1 MVQEETPNPS
11 TRYHVSGWRVIM
23 KKLLTLFLVLLLA
36 LSLAGCG
43 KKKEEVEEVPVEEQI
58 EETYTEDV
66 EDEADEWDE
75 SYESEESSDLE
86 LDLDD
91 SSEEDESGYGLS
103 VE

>member
-1 MVQEETPNPS
+1 
-11 TRYHVSGWRVIM
+11 
-23 KKLLTLFLVLLLA
+23 VLLLA

-66 EDEADEWDE
+66 EDEADE
-75 SYESEESSDLE
+75 SYESDESSDLE
-86 LDLDD
+86 LDLDE